1 MSPNL
6 AFVAASLSISAGGVI
21 LNFAMNWK
29 ALELASRT
37 TTSVDLNIFAL
48 CFEVRVRELNLLLM
62 VLDFMVFFRCLIA
75 WWFSLCTHCTFTL
88 NF

>member
-62 VLDFMVFFRCLIA
+62 VLDFMVSLFLLLMFDGFRYVRSVL
-75 WWFSLCTHCTFTL
+75 SL
-88 NF
+88 